1 MERSFAFCACF
12 ALAAA
17 AAFPLEVVLRCVW
30 TDNGFADDL
39 FPDEDLPVELAEVDL
54 ADVLLPEEVLLP
66 DEDFFAAWEA
76 DLVDVFFFVVVVFF
90 AVAKTN
96 SPIWS

>member
-1 MERSFAFCACF
+1 MELSFAFCACF
-12 ALAAA
+12 AFAAA
-17 AAFPLEVVLRCVW
+17 AAFPLEAVLRCVW
-30 TDNGFADDL
+30 TDKDFADDL
-39 FPDEDLPVELAEVDL
+39 FPDEVLPVDFAEVDL
-54 ADVLLPEEVLLP
+54 ADVLRPEDAPLP

-90 AVAKTN
+90 VVAKTN